1 MVRYCLFF
9 WGCLMGERV
18 QTGFLRSIW
27 LFGLIVGTTL
37 LLHGCATEP
46 ELPEAQAVTSE
57 ADWTSPDYKIGPLDS
72 LQVFVWQQEDLSRD
86 VAVRPDGRITMPLI
100 EDLKAAGK
108 TPSELARDIEKELE
122 KYVRDP
128 IVTVIVGGFAG
139 TYDQQIRVIGEAQQ
153 PAALPYLANA
163 TVLDVMITVG
173 GLTEFANGNAA
184 RLIRVEDGER
194 KVYRLRLDDL
204 VRDGDITA
212 NASILPGDVII
223 IPQSTF

>member
-1 MVRYCLFF
+1 
-9 WGCLMGERV
+9 MGERV

-37 LLHGCATEP
+37 LLDGCATEA
-46 ELPEAQAVTSE
+46 ELPEAKAVAPE
-57 ADWTSPDYKIGPLDS
+57 AEWTSPDYKIGPLDTLS
-72 LQVFVWQQEDLSRD
+72 VFVWQQPDLSQT

-100 EDLKAAGK
+100 EDLTAAGK
-108 TPSELARDIEKELE
+108 TPSQLARDIEKKLE

-128 IVTVIVGGFAG
+128 IVTVIAGGFAG
-139 TYDQQIRVIGEAQQ
+139 TYDQQVRVIGQAQQ

-163 TVLDVMITVG
+163 TVLDVMIAVG
-173 GLTEFANGNAA
+173 GLTEFADGNGA
-184 RLIRVEDGER
+184 RLIRDEDGER

-204 VRDGDITA
+204 VREGDITA
-212 NASILPGDVII
+212 NAAVLPGDVII

>member
-1 MVRYCLFF
+1 
-9 WGCLMGERV
+9 MGERV

-27 LFGLIVGTTL
+27 LYGLIVGTVFL
-37 LLHGCATEP
+37 LDGCATEP
-46 ELPEAQAVTSE
+46 ELPAAQAVTPE
-57 ADWTSPDYKIGPLDS
+57 AVWTSPDYKIGPLDT

-100 EDLKAAGK
+100 EDLTAAGK

-139 TYDQQIRVIGEAQQ
+139 TYDQQIRVIGEAQE

-173 GLTEFANGNAA
+173 GLTEFANGNGA

-223 IPQSTF
+223 IPQSVF

>member
-1 MVRYCLFF
+1 MD
-9 WGCLMGERV
+9 ERV
-18 QTGFLRSIW
+18 QAGFLRLIW

-37 LLHGCATEP
+37 LLGGCTTDP
-46 ELPEAQAVTSE
+46 ELPTAQSVAPEAE
-57 ADWTSPDYKIGPLDS
+57 WTSPDYKIGPLDT
-72 LQVFVWQQEDLSRD
+72 LQVFVWQQEDLSMG

-100 EDLKAAGK
+100 EDLTAAGK
-108 TPSELARDIEKELE
+108 TPSELARDIEKELG

-173 GLTEFANGNAA
+173 GLTEFANGNGA
-184 RLIRVEDGER
+184 RLIRFEDGER

-212 NASILPGDVII
+212 NAAIQPGDVII
-223 IPQSTF
+223 IPQSVF

>member
-1 MVRYCLFF
+1 
-9 WGCLMGERV
+9 MGKRV

-27 LFGLIVGTTL
+27 HFGLIAVTAL
-37 LLHGCATEP
+37 LLDGCATDP
-46 ELPEAQAVTSE
+46 ELPAAQAVAPE
-57 ADWTSPDYKIGPLDS
+57 AEWTSPDYKIGPLDN
-72 LQVFVWQQEDLSRD
+72 LQVFVWQQPDLSMN
-86 VAVRPDGRITMPLI
+86 VSVRPDGRITMPLI
-100 EDLKAAGK
+100 EDLTAAGK
-108 TPSELARDIEKELE
+108 TPSVLARDIEKELG

-128 IVTVIVGGFAG
+128 IVTVMVGGFAG

-173 GLTEFANGNAA
+173 GLTEFANGNSA
-184 RLIRVEDGER
+184 RLIRVEEGER

-212 NASILPGDVII
+212 NAAILPGDVII
-223 IPQSTF
+223 IPQSVF